1 MLLKVDQGPVKWE
14 TWEEANAALY
24 AYADRFEGD
33 CQEFLNAHTIIEIN
47 GSFVLAL
54 LPGKSPVEFAR

>member
-24 AYADRFEGD
+24 TYADRFEGD
-33 CQEFLNAHTIIEIN
+33 PKEFLDAHTVIEVGGN
-47 GSFVLAL
+47 FVLAL
-54 LPGKSPVEFAR
+54 LPGRSPVDFAK